1 MGSRNAIVKKWLW
14 LAYPGVVALLV
25 FVSWQWL
32 VAGPDQIWQKI
43 AVKQQKVATQQ
54 LQAASLRQKL
64 AILRSQDVNNLSS
77 QLGFLG
83 LAVPA
88 ENKISALLALSRQLS
103 GDSVAI
109 DGYKGAT
116 GGGLTLSLRL
126 AGLAV
131 LRDFLVQSQQTIPLL
146 TIKSVKLT
154 NSTQAE
160 VGLEVAWKQTK
171 AMEAGADKPLPALS
185 GVVEQLQQKLA
196 TYITPVVGVATT
208 SGETIKADPFSE

>member
-1 MGSRNAIVKKWLW
+1 MGSGNAVVKKWLW
-14 LAYPGVVALLV
+14 LAYPGVVFLLI

-32 VAGPDQIWQKI
+32 VAGPNQIWQKI
-43 AVKQQKVATQQ
+43 AAKQQKVAEQQ
-54 LQAASLRQKL
+54 IQSAVLRQKL
-64 AILRSQDVNNLSS
+64 VALRGFDVNNLNN
-77 QLGFLG
+77 QLGFLE
-83 LAVPA
+83 LAVPV
-88 ENKISALLALSRQLS
+88 ENKISALFALSRQLS
-103 GDSVAI
+103 GEAVAI

-126 AGLAV
+126 ADLTV
-131 LRDFLVQSQQTIPLL
+131 LKDMLSRLQETVPLL

-160 VGLEVAWKQTK
+160 VGLEVAWKLVK
-171 AMEAGADKPLPALS
+171 PVEVAADKPLPTLT

-196 TYITPVVGVATT
+196 TYVTPVVGVATT